1 MYSINTYM
9 INEYLLK
16 IHYFIKL
23 EFADKI
29 GNLSIEITVQ
39 KIILEL
45 LVFGISMYITR
56 SETFSTFEFFKKFGG
71 FVA

>member
-56 SETFSTFEFFKKFGG
+56 SETFSTFEFF
-71 FVA
+71 